1 MALYMVIMDF
11 GAAGMMM
18 IGVREG
24 RFPEDP
30 PPPPAGDCAPTPGLL
45 GFDPGAI
52 LGFCPAALSAAAPIA
67 LFLAACVSTTNLE
80 GEI

>member
-1 MALYMVIMDF
+1 MSLALYMVIMDF

-24 RFPEDP
+24 RFPDD
-30 PPPPAGDCAPTPGLL
+30 PPPAGDCAPVAGLL
-45 GFDPGAI
+45 GFAMPGMPAI

-67 LFLAACVSTTNLE
+67 LFLAACRF
-80 GEI
+80 